1 MKRVFVLAAVMTL
14 AAASN
19 ALAADAAKG
28 EKLFKK
34 CSACHTIKSGGK
46 NKIGPNL
53 FGVVGR
59 KMGTGKGFK
68 YSKSYLAAGEGGLA
82 WTEDAIFE
90 YLADPRAY
98 MRKITSN
105 PKARSKM
112 VLKLRK
118 EADRKDVVS
127 YLATQN

>member
-1 MKRVFVLAAVMTL
+1 MKRAFVLAAVITV
-14 AAASN
+14 AAASS
-19 ALAADAAKG
+19 ALAADTAKG

-68 YSKSYLAAGEGGLA
+68 YSKSYLAAPLA
-82 WTEDAIFE
+82 KISHPPTC
-90 YLADPRAY
+90 PRN
-98 MRKITSN
+98 RKH
-105 PKARSKM
+105 
-112 VLKLRK
+112 L
-118 EADRKDVVS
+118 
-127 YLATQN
+127 